1 MGHWLYDVMAAPCHN
16 GASTRDADGF
26 PGLNDLSSDSHG
38 APPMRDDHD
47 DSKSGHLPPPPQAQE
62 DPAAFLNR
70 VLGSC
75 PAVIYVLD
83 VSATPARPQAAWVSE
98 NVQQLLGFSAQEALV
113 PGWWVAHLHPEDR
126 DSVLS
131 VQKHIISLGHITHT
145 YRFRHGRGHY
155 FWVRDEQRLS
165 RDEAGTPLEII
176 GSWTDISDLK
186 QAEAEAATKS
196 SELEQA
202 NRKLRELDRLKSDFI
217 NAATHELR
225 TPLTSIHGYAEFLE
239 DAIGGPLTPTQR
251 EYVAQIQGSAHRL
264 EYIINDLLDFAR
276 MEAGTFRLIK
286 TKADLAET
294 VNEATNILMPD
305 AHRRGIQ
312 LETTLPASPIALPMD
327 PQRIVQVL
335 LNLMGNALKFTKR
348 GGWVRVTLAASP
360 QGARVEVSD
369 SGIGMTADQLPRI
382 FEKFYQVDASATR
395 EYGGTG
401 LGLAITR
408 ALVEDHGG
416 EIGVWSEPGCGS
428 TFWFTLPMGTDKK
441 N

>member
-1 MGHWLYDVMAAPCHN
+1 
-16 GASTRDADGF
+16 
-26 PGLNDLSSDSHG
+26 
-38 APPMRDDHD
+38 MRDEHD
-47 DSKSGHLPPPPQAQE
+47 DSQSVELPIHPQSQE
-62 DPAAFLNR
+62 GPAAFLNR

-83 VSATPARPQAAWVSE
+83 VSETPARPRAAWVSE
-98 NVQQLLGFSAQEALV
+98 NVRQLLGYSVQEALV

-126 DSVLS
+126 GRVLS
-131 VQKHIISLGHITHT
+131 VQESIVSLGHITHT

-165 RDEAGTPLEII
+165 GDGAGTPREII

-186 QAEAEAATKS
+186 QAEAEAAMKS
-196 SELEQA
+196 SELEKA
-202 NRKLRELDRLKSDFI
+202 NRQLRELDRLKSDFI

-239 DAIGGPLTPTQR
+239 DAIGGPLTQTQR

-286 TKADLAET
+286 TKADLIET
-294 VNEATNILMPD
+294 VKAATKSLMPE
-305 AHRRGIQ
+305 ARQRGIQ
-312 LETTLPASPIALPMD
+312 LEMTLPASPVDLPMD
-327 PQRIVQVL
+327 PQRIGQVL
-335 LNLMGNALKFTKR
+335 LNLIGNALKFTKR
-348 GGWVRVTLAASP
+348 GGWVRVSLGTSP
-360 QGARVEVSD
+360 QEARVEVSD
-369 SGIGMTADQLPRI
+369 SGIGMTAEQLPRI
-382 FEKFYQVDASATR
+382 FEKFYQGDASATR

-416 EIGVWSEPGCGS
+416 EIGAWSEPGQGS
-428 TFWFTLPMGTDKK
+428 TLWFTLPLETGEKS
-441 N
+441 